1 MQGLRRFF
9 TSIILAC
16 AVSGGAFAQSV
27 TDGPGAELRVLDKLT
42 GDVIDM
48 SLRIGETGKLGFLL
62 VTLNACRY
70 PTDNPAGDAYA
81 ELMVRYREDA
91 PVFSGWMLAAA
102 PALNAMDH
110 PRYDVWPLRCMTS

>member
-1 MQGLRRFF
+1 MQGLRPFF

-62 VTLNACRY
+62 SLI
-70 PTDNPAGDAYA
+70 
-81 ELMVRYREDA
+81 
-91 PVFSGWMLAAA
+91 
-102 PALNAMDH
+102 H
-110 PRYDVWPLRCMTS
+110 I